1 MQRSAQLKDRVA
13 IVTGAGSGIGRACA
27 LRFAAEG
34 AGVVVAEI
42 NADSGAETVRLIR
55 ETGAEATLVET
66 DIQRVADIDR
76 LVSVTLDVYGQID
89 VLVANAGVQRLT
101 PFLEISER
109 EFDWIVGT
117 NLKGTF
123 FCGQHVA
130 REMAKAGRGGRIIN
144 ITSVQSEVAVA
155 GLAHYGATKGGIRQ
169 LTKVMALELAP
180 YSIRVN
186 AIGPGPIWTGLMRTL
201 EGSSL
206 DTAALTR
213 RVPLGRVGEP
223 AEVAAT
229 AVFLASDE
237 SSYVTGAM
245 IYVDGGWLIE

>member
-1 MQRSAQLKDRVA
+1 MQRTAQLGGKVA
-13 IVTGAGSGIGRACA
+13 IVTGAGSGIGRGCA
-27 LRFAAEG
+27 VRFAAEG
-34 AGVVVAEI
+34 AKVVVAALHAE
-42 NADSGAETVRLIR
+42 NGGETVRLIR
-55 ETGAEATLVET
+55 EAGGEATLVQA
-66 DIQRVADIDR
+66 DVQHLVDIDR
-76 LVSVTLDVYGQID
+76 LVAATLEAYGQLD

-101 PFLEISER
+101 PFLEIDE
-109 EFDWIVGT
+109 EEYDWIVDT

-123 FCGQHVA
+123 FCGQRVA
-130 REMAKAGRGGRIIN
+130 REMARAGRGGRIIN
-144 ITSVQSEVAVA
+144 VGSVQSEVAVP

-180 YSIRVN
+180 HGIRVN
-186 AIGPGPIWTGLMRTL
+186 GIGPGPIWTGMMRTL

-206 DTAALTR
+206 DTEALTR
-213 RVPLGRVGEP
+213 RVPLGRIGEP

-237 SSYVTGAM
+237 SSYVTGTM